1 MTTTQLRSGKRQ
13 ENPIFQTIKRLEFP
27 VVFFLIFAMVFGL
40 IFIKIIPPLQA
51 PDEVGHLVKADALSR
66 FKVRPETRTGKAPKK
81 ADQTWGFYG
90 FEVSDEIYRMNEYA
104 VQKWGENEK
113 YPYMIKSDGDNS
125 DKFIGTGGM
134 TNYSFVNYIP
144 QITAIWVGKL
154 FNQRPLN
161 QYYIARYFNLFAYIF
176 VVFAALAIFPFSK
189 WGGAVIG
196 LNPMAMFLAST
207 VSGDA
212 MIIAGGFFFTSWILH
227 LRSKKRIS
235 SPAMLISMVMMIGLV
250 LMKPTMITLGML
262 FFLLPNKALS
272 VRRKIAWGILILALS
287 IGFYLWWNSFMIDQ
301 QTLYR
306 DFSNPS
312 KQVAAFF
319 KDPSIFLTNFY
330 DNYVLGIK
338 GDYITRSAVGDFGLL
353 DAPMATHWIIFYFSI
368 LIVASLLQK
377 EDGGTL
383 ALYQKGIIVLLLI
396 LYTLLTFFA
405 LYQIWNPVNAKKT
418 IEGLQGRYFIPV
430 GLTMVPLFSSHGK
443 GLDVSK
449 RSMNIILSISLV
461 ILFLVALSVLN
472 ERY

>member
-1 MTTTQLRSGKRQ
+1 
-13 ENPIFQTIKRLEFP
+13 
-27 VVFFLIFAMVFGL
+27 
-40 IFIKIIPPLQA
+40 
-51 PDEVGHLVKADALSR
+51 
-66 FKVRPETRTGKAPKK
+66 
-81 ADQTWGFYG
+81 
-90 FEVSDEIYRMNEYA
+90 
-104 VQKWGENEK
+104 
-113 YPYMIKSDGDNS
+113 
-125 DKFIGTGGM
+125 
-134 TNYSFVNYIP
+134 
-144 QITAIWVGKL
+144 
-154 FNQRPLN
+154 
-161 QYYIARYFNLFAYIF
+161 
-176 VVFAALAIFPFSK
+176 
-189 WGGAVIG
+189 
-196 LNPMAMFLAST
+196 
-207 VSGDA
+207 
-212 MIIAGGFFFTSWILH
+212 
-227 LRSKKRIS
+227 
-235 SPAMLISMVMMIGLV
+235 
-250 LMKPTMITLGML
+250 MKPTMITLGML